1 MNLAGY
7 TDVLQPQSTAV
18 DTTAPKVIKKY
29 EHEFILD
36 KINPLIFFLAWK
48 SKEGEIPPDAPLDNT
63 G

>member
-36 KINPLIFFLAWK
+36 KINPYHQRE
-48 SKEGEIPPDAPLDNT
+48 SY
-63 G
+63 